1 MEASINKFAE
11 PRRQASIAIVII
23 LLKFLRTTVKSFWPI
38 ALSFFIGGKSRD
50 AWENYLAI
58 AVIAISILN
67 LGGSVLTYFRYFIQ
81 IKDDAVIIDKG
92 ILKRTKT
99 NIPFERIQSVNFK
112 QNLIHQFFGVVS
124 IEIDTA
130 GAKKSE
136 LTIDA
141 LDKAE
146 AEAFRELIM
155 QAKTKIAAEN
165 TSEKSNETINKTDKV
180 IATTILHLSVTDL
193 FKIGIS
199 QNHLRS
205 MGILLGFSLTIMND
219 INENFDGIVE
229 NELSGFSEF
238 VSNSEWLIFLFF
250 IIGITI
256 ISFVYSLII
265 TTLRNYDLKLSLNK
279 KGLKLLKGLLNRE
292 EISIHKNKI
301 QIISWADNPLRRL
314 FKMWTLGLEQA
325 SSDEASKLQAKIRV
339 PGCYIE
345 QVEKVSESVFPSG
358 EGNSFSKHKVSK
370 LLKYRLLFF
379 VSTLPFLLS
388 LTTVYWIE
396 WQGLWLLLWPGFT
409 AFYIELYFR
418 KRSFEIN
425 PEIFKN
431 NRGAF
436 GNRIEITQVHKI
448 QAIEITQSWYQRRK
462 KLANLQIFTA
472 AGSLKVP
479 FIAIDKALALEKYIL
494 YRVETDTREWM

>member
-1 MEASINKFAE
+1 MVASTNSFAE

-23 LLKFLRTTVKSFWPI
+23 LLKFLKTTVKSFWPV

-50 AWENYLAI
+50 SWETYLAI
-58 AVIAISILN
+58 GVIAISILN

-146 AEAFRELIM
+146 AEAFREQIM
-155 QAKTKIAAEN
+155 QAKSQLTAERVTNEEEN
-165 TSEKSNETINKTDKV
+165 TLEEKKLEER
-180 IATTILHLSVTDL
+180 TILHLSISDL
-193 FKIGIS
+193 FKIGVS

-219 INENFDGIVE
+219 INENFDGAVE
-229 NELSGFSEF
+229 DELSGFAEF
-238 VSNSEWLIFLFF
+238 VTNSEWLIFLFF
-250 IIGITI
+250 MIAIAV
-256 ISFVYSLII
+256 ISFLYSLVL

-279 KGLKLLKGLLNRE
+279 KGLKLIKGLLNRE
-292 EISIHKNKI
+292 EISINKNKI
-301 QIISWADNPLRRL
+301 QIISWSDNPLRRL

-325 SSDEASKLQAKIRV
+325 SSDDASKLQAKIKV
-339 PGCYIE
+339 PGCYID
-345 QVEKVSESVFPSG
+345 QVYKVALNVFPKG
-358 EGNSFSKHKVSK
+358 EGNTLSQHRVSK

-379 VSTLPFLLS
+379 VSVLPLLVAS
-388 LTTVYWIE
+388 VSVYWVE
-396 WQGLWLLLWPGFT
+396 WHGLWLLIWPVFT
-409 AFYIELYFR
+409 GLYIEMYFR
-418 KRSFEIN
+418 KRSFEIS

-436 GNRIEITQVHKI
+436 GNRIEITQMHKI
-448 QAIEITQSWYQRRK
+448 QAVQITQSWYQRRK
-462 KLANLQIFTA
+462 QIANLELYTA
-472 AGSLKVP
+472 AGSLRVP
-479 FIAIDKALALEKYIL
+479 FIPIDKALALEKYIL